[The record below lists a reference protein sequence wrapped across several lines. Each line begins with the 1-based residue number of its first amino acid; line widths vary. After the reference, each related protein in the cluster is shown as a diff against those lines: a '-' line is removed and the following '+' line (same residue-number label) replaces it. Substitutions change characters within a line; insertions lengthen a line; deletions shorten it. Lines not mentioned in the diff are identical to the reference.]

1 MVDTRRERK
10 LTRYKMVDIR
20 RVPYEARRR
29 KRKEKL
35 DRKWT
40 DRHKKILKERQTV
53 GQANSWPGEKAIVFY
68 VGSPSGLHFLTI

>member
-1 MVDTRRERK
+1 MVYKRRKRK
-10 LTRYKMVDIR
+10 LTRDKDRMVDIR

-53 GQANSWPGEKAIVFY
+53 GLAKKQ
-68 VGSPSGLHFLTI
+68 

>member
-1 MVDTRRERK
+1 MVDIRRKRK

-40 DRHKKILKERQTV
+40 DRHKKILKERQTA
-53 GQANSWPGEKAIVFY
+53 GLAKKTKFFNLD
-68 VGSPSGLHFLTI
+68 SPSGLPFLTI